1 MHRIEHALALIDR
14 VRAAG
19 MTIRSNRG
27 GLTVRPGD
35 LLDPNLK
42 RELSAAHDDVLRAL
56 RAESS
61 AKAAIRRGSLPLRVA
76 VESRSAVS
84 RATA

>member
-19 MTIRSNRG
+19 MTIKSDRH

-42 RELSAAHDDVLRAL
+42 RELSTAHDDVLRAL
-56 RAESS
+56 RAEIS
-61 AKAAIRRGSLPLRVA
+61 AKAAIRRGRLALRLA
-76 VESRSAVS
+76 VERRSAAS
-84 RATA
+84 RETA